1 MTEQPMQKVSK
12 PMIKKKKLLSI
23 LKHLKKFKE
32 KTLLKVLKRKLN
44 QIKNNG
50 KISFKIRSK
59 NKKNRKLKVRKNP
72 NLNGK
77 ISISQAKDK
86 NKKNNNKIKNYC
98 QHQKVLSM
106 L

>member
-1 MTEQPMQKVSK
+1 MTEQPMQKASK
-12 PMIKKKKLLSI
+12 PMTKKKKLLSI

-50 KISFKIRSK
+50 KISFKIRLK
-59 NKKNRKLKVRKNP
+59 NKKNRKLKVRKNQK
-72 NLNGK
+72 LNGK
-77 ISISQAKDK
+77 ISILQAKDK
-86 NKKNNNKIKNYC
+86 NRKNNNKIKNYC
-98 QHQKVLSM
+98 QHQKVLLM